1 MSDNY
6 KSYAQKMAQL
16 KAERAAAPHPLR
28 EALEELLMSV
38 KWCETIWAIEDRIEK
53 SLGRNCPPSALCPPA
68 PLVKNEWHG

>member
-6 KSYAQKMAQL
+6 NRYPQKMAEL
-16 KAERAAAPHPLR
+16 KAERAAGPHPLR

-53 SLGRNCPPSALCPPA
+53 SLD
-68 PLVKNEWHG
+68 

>member
-6 KSYAQKMAQL
+6 HLYAQKMAEL

-28 EALEELLMSV
+28 EALEELLMCV

-53 SLGRNCPPSALCPPA
+53 SLD
-68 PLVKNEWHG
+68 